1 MCSPALYIGQSRIV
15 SAFLKHLEN
24 SNFKLF
30 QSYDL
35 DQKITEIVNNYQPDL
50 VLFGHNNVL
59 KRKNVRIGLRN
70 FGKVEILSG
79 LEIGDNIVAEGT
91 NKVRNKAKVKIKK

>member
-1 MCSPALYIGQSRIV
+1 MFRILRYPIII
-15 SAFLKHLEN
+15 SLISSGYFLFISEY
-24 SNFKLF
+24 FKL
-30 QSYDL
+30 L
-35 DQKITEIVNNYQPDL
+35 D
-50 VLFGHNNVL
+50 NNVL
-59 KRKNVRIGLRN
+59 KRKNVKIGLRN